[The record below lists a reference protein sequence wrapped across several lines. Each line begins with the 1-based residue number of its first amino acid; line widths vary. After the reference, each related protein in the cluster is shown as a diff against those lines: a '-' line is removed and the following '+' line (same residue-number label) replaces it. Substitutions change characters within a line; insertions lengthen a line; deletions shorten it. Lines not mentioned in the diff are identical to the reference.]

1 MQFLINYTSSEQILR
16 KLIFSKKCIFCD
28 FSQKFNF
35 QKITVLVTKKHQKSK
50 FFIKLES
57 MDHKLSKDVFGMFI
71 RFLVRIL

>member
-1 MQFLINYTSSEQILR
+1 MIYGSFKRILR
-16 KLIFSKKCIFCD
+16 NSILSIFWKKLIFRD
-28 FSQKFNF
+28 FSTKINF
-35 QKITVLVTKKHQKSK
+35 QKIAVLVTKRHQKSE

>member
-1 MQFLINYTSSEQILR
+1 MDFR
-16 KLIFSKKCIFCD
+16 D
-28 FSQKFNF
+28 FSIKINF

-50 FFIKLES
+50 FFIKLKS